1 MNFALTKMSFLVSRE
16 DAKSKAKLLM
26 YQWAYSVL
34 SQMGVDFG
42 DSIPEDGDPDGLTK
56 LQQAQMRKILE
67 NNKIFVLDN
76 QDESLAIYVE
86 NELIGKWERPYYKLH
101 FDPSKINPKEKF
113 YMEVDISFGSVFDEE
128 QED

>member
-1 MNFALTKMSFLVSRE
+1 MNFALNKMSFLVSRE
-16 DAKSKAKLLM
+16 EAKNKAKLLM

-56 LQQAQMRKILE
+56 FQQAKMRKILE
-67 NNKIFVLDN
+67 TNKIFILDN
-76 QDESLAIYVE
+76 QDESLEIYVE
-86 NELIGKWERPYYKLH
+86 NELVGKWDRPHYTLK
-101 FDPSKINPKEKF
+101 FDRSKINPKEKY
-113 YMEVDISFGSVFDEE
+113 YMEVDVFFGSVFDEE